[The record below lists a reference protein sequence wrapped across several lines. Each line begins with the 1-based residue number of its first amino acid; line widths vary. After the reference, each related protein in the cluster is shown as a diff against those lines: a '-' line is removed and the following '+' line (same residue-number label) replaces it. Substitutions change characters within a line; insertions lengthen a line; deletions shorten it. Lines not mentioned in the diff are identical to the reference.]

1 MKAAIV
7 ITTIY
12 KNKIIEMLC
21 RNIKKF
27 KHVDD
32 TSIIV
37 IPDKKTPDAVYKDC
51 KTFKKKGF
59 HIICPALEE
68 QEKFLKK
75 INLYPEFIPYNS
87 DNRRNIGYLM
97 MLESSDILISMDND
111 NYPSEDDF
119 VGFHKNTFKRRMS
132 YSTVTSSSK
141 WYNPME
147 MLDYK
152 VESPKVLYPRGFPYK
167 YRHLK
172 HKYNFR
178 LKKIDPKDISLNA
191 GLWLEDPD
199 IDGITWIVSPAKAN
213 TVKKNFQDVILEDDV
228 WAPINSQ
235 NTALRRDAVAA
246 YYFLKMNYPIN
257 GMIIDRYGDIFSG
270 FFVEKC
276 IKSLGKK
283 IKFGRPLTIHRRN
296 AHNHFK
302 DITGELAC
310 IIILEEMIDWLME
323 VDLEGNSFHDVYES
337 LSYQIEEAV
346 EKEMKGFIWTDEVK
360 AYFHY
365 IAFHMRKWLSAYR
378 LISGY
383 SE

>member
-1 MKAAIV
+1 MKTAIV

-12 KNKIIEMLC
+12 RNKIIEILC

-27 KHVDD
+27 KHVED

-37 IPDKKTPDAVYKDC
+37 IPDKKTPHAVYKDC
-51 KTFKKKGF
+51 GNFKKKGF
-59 HIICPALEE
+59 HIICPTLEE

-97 MLESSDILISMDND
+97 TLEFSDILISMDDD

-119 VGFHKNTFKRRMS
+119 VGYHKSIFERKGS
-132 YSTVTSSSK
+132 YSTVSSSSR

-147 MLDYK
+147 MLEYP

-167 YRHLK
+167 YRHFK
-172 HKYNFR
+172 HEYKF
-178 LKKIDPKDISLNA
+178 KKRNVDPKEVFLNA

-199 IDGITWIVSPAKAN
+199 MDGITWLISPAKAKS
-213 TVKKNFQDVILEDDV
+213 VKRNFQDVILGDTT
-228 WAPINSQ
+228 WAAINTQ
-235 NTALRRDAVAA
+235 NTALRRDAVVA
-246 YYFLKMNYPIN
+246 YYFWKMNYPIN
-257 GMIIDRYGDIFSG
+257 GMIIDRHGDIFSG

-283 IKFGRPLTIHRRN
+283 IKFGRPLVIHKRN
-296 AHNHFK
+296 THNYFK
-302 DITGELAC
+302 DITSELGC

-323 VDLEGNSFHDVYES
+323 VNLEGNSFHDVYES
-337 LSYQIEEAV
+337 LSYQMEEAV
-346 EKEMKGFIWTDEVK
+346 ERVMKGFIWTDEVK

-365 IAFHMRKWLSAYR
+365 IAFHMRKWLSACR
-378 LISGY
+378 QISGIPD
-383 SE
+383 